1 MGSTQSTWDFPFAT
15 ASGPKRHSYDTME
28 RLDDQREAPAVAPTT
43 TQKVEVLPG
52 ATLDACTFAIHN
64 EDHTLG
70 NALRYII
77 MKDPDVEFCGYSAPH
92 PSEPVIHLR
101 VQMHDNKSAKEAV
114 TKGLDRLEVIFS
126 SIGDAYKEDLA
137 KGEYERYEPK
147 VMNMEAV
154 RKLAEGDEDDNATAN
169 QDTTMQ

>member
-1 MGSTQSTWDFPFAT
+1 MGILSNHYFPFAT

-70 NALRYII
+70 NALRYIT